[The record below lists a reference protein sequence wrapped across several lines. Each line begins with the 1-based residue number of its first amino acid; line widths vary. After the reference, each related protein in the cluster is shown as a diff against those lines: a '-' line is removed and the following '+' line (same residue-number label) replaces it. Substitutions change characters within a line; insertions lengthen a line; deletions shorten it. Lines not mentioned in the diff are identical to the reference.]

1 MNDAR
6 GPKGGAPRAG
16 RLEVDGWIRQRLA
29 RVVNV
34 QPGELRALLWAFAY
48 FFSLMCA
55 WYVLRPL
62 RDEMGVAAGVAN
74 LQWLFTGTFFLMLLA
89 VPAFGALVA
98 RLPRQRFIPWVYRFF
113 IASLVVFWALLH
125 WGEGRITVARALF
138 MWASVFNLFVVTVFW
153 GFMADLFRYEQ
164 GRRLFGF
171 IAAGGTAGAL
181 LGPTLTALLAHPLGP
196 VNLLL
201 VSAVILELATRCAK
215 VLLREPPAS
224 APAAPSAGEPLVAES
239 EGAGGLPA
247 PASSGSAAASAPDGA
262 ARAGTP
268 TATFAAAARAGH
280 GAAGADA
287 ALGGGML
294 AGLVEVARSPYLMMI
309 CGHVLLL
316 SLVNTFLYFQ
326 QAQIV
331 AGAFDSPAERTRV
344 FALID
349 LSVGL
354 ATLGIQLLVTGRVML
369 RFGVGVSLALLAVVT
384 MSGFA
389 ALALVPALAVLIAFQ
404 AIKRAAEFALA
415 NPARE
420 TLFTVVTRE
429 QKYKSKSFIDTAVFR
444 GGDAASGWLYTG
456 LRQLGL
462 DASAIAWIAVPVSA
476 AWALLLLRLGAAQSR
491 LARAAGARTP

>member
-1 MNDAR
+1 MENWVAD
-6 GPKGGAPRAG
+6 
-16 RLEVDGWIRQRLA
+16 RLR

-34 QPGELRALLWAFAY
+34 HPGEVRGLLWAFVY
-48 FFSLMCA
+48 FFCLLTA
-55 WYVLRPL
+55 WYVLRPV

-74 LQWLFTGTFFLMLLA
+74 LQWLFTGTFFVMLLA

-98 RLPRQRFIPWVYRFF
+98 RLPRRRFIPWVYRFF
-113 IASLVVFWALLH
+113 IASLLGFWLLLQ
-125 WGEGRITVARALF
+125 WGVAKAQVASALF

-153 GFMADLFRYEQ
+153 GLMADLFRYEQ

-181 LGPTLTALLAHPLGP
+181 VGPSLTALLAQPLGP

-201 VSAVILELATRCAK
+201 VSALVLELATRCAK
-215 VLLREPPAS
+215 VLLRDPPAALDVAVGEAAAGPEHS
-224 APAAPSAGEPLVAES
+224 APPLAAAAGEVR
-239 EGAGGLPA
+239 PA
-247 PASSGSAAASAPDGA
+247 RDALASAASASLGPAGPKGA
-262 ARAGTP
+262 ASP
-268 TATFAAAARAGH
+268 TAGRTEGGGDPSAPRSSR
-280 GAAGADA
+280 GAEEAV
-287 ALGGGML
+287 GGGML
-294 AGLVEVARSPYLMMI
+294 DGLVEVARSPYLMMI
-309 CGHVLLL
+309 CAHVLLL

-331 AGAFDSPAERTRV
+331 AGAFESPAERTRV

-354 ATLGIQLLVTGRVML
+354 ATLAIQLLFTGRVML

-384 MSGFA
+384 MAGFA
-389 ALALVPALAVLIAFQ
+389 ALAVAPILAVIIAFQ

-456 LRQLGL
+456 LRHLGL
-462 DASAIAWIAVPVSA
+462 ESSAIAWIAVPVSA
-476 AWALLLLRLGAAQSR
+476 AWAVLLLRLGAAQSR
-491 LARAAGARTP
+491 LATGPGSAR

>member
-1 MNDAR
+1 MR
-6 GPKGGAPRAG
+6 GWVRG
-16 RLEVDGWIRQRLA
+16 RLSGM
-29 RVVNV
+29 VNV
-34 QPGELRALLWAFAY
+34 RPGEVRGLLWAFAY
-48 FFSLMCA
+48 FFGLMCA

-74 LQWLFTGTFFLMLLA
+74 LQWLFTGTFFVMLLA

-98 RLPRQRFIPWVYRFF
+98 RLPRERFIPWVYRFF
-113 IASLVVFWALLH
+113 ILSLVAFWALLQ
-125 WGEGRITVARALF
+125 WGEGRVHVARALF

-201 VSAVILELATRCAK
+201 VSAVFLELATRCAK
-215 VLLREPPAS
+215 ALLREPPADS
-224 APAAPSAGEPLVAES
+224 DSGAVAPPAGAGPGVAATGVTATARGDGIRAAREGAES
-239 EGAGGLPA
+239 
-247 PASSGSAAASAPDGA
+247 
-262 ARAGTP
+262 
-268 TATFAAAARAGH
+268 
-280 GAAGADA
+280 

-309 CGHVLLL
+309 CAHVLLL

-354 ATLGIQLLVTGRVML
+354 ATLAIQLLFTGRVML

-384 MSGFA
+384 MAGFA
-389 ALALVPALAVLIAFQ
+389 ALALVPVLAVVIAFQ
-404 AIKRAAEFALA
+404 AVKRAAEFALA

-444 GGDAASGWLYTG
+444 GGDAASGWIYTG
-456 LRQLGL
+456 LRQGGL
-462 DASAIAWIAVPVSA
+462 DASAIAWIAVPISA
-476 AWALLLLRLGAAQSR
+476 LWALLLVRLGAMQTR
-491 LARAAGARTP
+491 LAAVSGTRPS